1 MFVTDAFK
9 SVLAIAGLIVL
20 LLLAYS
26 FLPKPSNA
34 LTDSDA
40 RALLLNDLAQQGV
53 SGDEIQ
59 VFNFTRGDGND
70 GKWSADVIVTSLPHS
85 KCPTVEKR
93 SYSDVL
99 SFKFR
104 PEQLIKDCGKRS
116 PIVLREE
123 AIIDSAEFPA
133 AEGADYACAF
143 SGEELRSYSKDVVIA
158 YCPLVDAE
166 GLLSFAAGLPCA
178 SWFVQWN
185 KAGGASAFVALDSF
199 GGVVERCQ

>member
-1 MFVTDAFK
+1 VFVTDSFK
-9 SVLAIAGLIVL
+9 SVLALGGLIVL

-26 FLPKPSNA
+26 FLPKPSDEF
-34 LTDSDA
+34 TDADA
-40 RALLLNDLAQQGV
+40 RTLLLNDLTQQGV

-59 VFNFTRGDGND
+59 VFNFTRSD
-70 GKWSADVIVTSLPHS
+70 GKWTADVVVTRLPHS

-93 SYSDVL
+93 SYTDVL
-99 SFKFR
+99 SFKYR

-133 AEGADYACAF
+133 AHGADYACAF
-143 SGEELRSYSKDVVIA
+143 SVDELRNYVKDKAIA

-166 GLLSFAAGLPCA
+166 GLLSFASDLPDA
-178 SWFVQWN
+178 SWVVQWN
-185 KAGGASAFVALDSF
+185 KAGGASAFIALDSF
-199 GGVVERCQ
+199 GGAIKSS